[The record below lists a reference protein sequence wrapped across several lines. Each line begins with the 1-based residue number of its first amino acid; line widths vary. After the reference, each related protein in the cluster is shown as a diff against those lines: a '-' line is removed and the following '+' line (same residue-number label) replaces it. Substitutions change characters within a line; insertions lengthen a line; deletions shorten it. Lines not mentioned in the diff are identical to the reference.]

1 MDAVEDFVNGRFSP
15 HPFLFFPSLLP
26 LSRATRKRLLSNC
39 VHSIDFPGSVPSRPP
54 PSLSYFSS
62 PQHILFLL
70 SPWHSSRQMIRL
82 GMRTWMCWKLA
93 AHETRTANN
102 HRTLLWDFNRSSRRI
117 CRSHFVKSRRGRRRM
132 RLRAKERERKSN
144 CWIKRC
150 WWQENGC
157 YSPVGT
163 FRIDGHDASNSPGRR

>member
-1 MDAVEDFVNGRFSP
+1 MPLKTLSTVAFLRIRFFSFL
-15 HPFLFFPSLLP
+15 PFSHYPEPPERGCWAIVSTP
-26 LSRATRKRLLSNC
+26 LT
-39 VHSIDFPGSVPSRPP
+39 FPGSVPSRPP

-62 PQHILFLL
+62 PKHILFLL
-70 SPWHSSRQMIRL
+70 SPWHSSRQMIRV